1 MLHQEPYWTGYK
13 CGETNP
19 FLLFW
24 FYLIY
29 VIFVIDL
36 YPVYTPY
43 VLGCL
48 FFYIN
53 KSLLLIKNKNKH
65 KKLMQYWELIINLK
79 FLAKVNSYFIWI
91 WRHGRIWTRPIKR
104 LKRWTLW
111 KIGPV
116 NSIWYSPQAP
126 GQAICIYIN
135 LDQQSSYPSSILILN
150 NYLSPKPKFIKP
162 IYEIL
167 QQSFHH
173 IDILQKY
180 MTKVGL

>member
-53 KSLLLIKNKNKH
+53 KSLLLIKNKNKN
-65 KKLMQYWELIINLK
+65 KKINAILRTHYQSKIFSQGQFIFHMNLK
-79 FLAKVNSYFIWI
+79 TWA
-91 WRHGRIWTRPIKR
+91 
-104 LKRWTLW
+104 
-111 KIGPV
+111 
-116 NSIWYSPQAP
+116 
-126 GQAICIYIN
+126 N
-135 LDQQSSYPSSILILN
+135 LD
-150 NYLSPKPKFIKP
+150 
-162 IYEIL
+162 
-167 QQSFHH
+167 
-173 IDILQKY
+173 
-180 MTKVGL
+180 